1 MKRMFT
7 VLAMVLAALSI
18 SFMACSVSSDNDDSS
33 ITANGVV
40 NAEIPIIRTGLAD
53 GTYTVGDTATALTVT
68 ATVTDGGELSYK
80 WYKGDELI
88 SGATSKSYTPSTAE
102 AGTFTYKVVVTN
114 TNNNVNGKT
123 TATADSSA
131 TVTVI
136 DSTKTNA
143 EKPVSITG
151 ITGTTKYKQGD
162 TASALTIEATVKDG
176 GTLTYQWYKG
186 EELIEGAT
194 SASYTPDTTTAGTFI
209 YKVRVTN
216 TNNNV
221 NGNKTAI
228 EDFNIQVTITAIV
241 NAATPLIRTGLADGT
256 YTVGAKATALSVEA
270 TVSDGGTLSYQW
282 YKDSTVISGATSASY
297 TPDTK
302 TAGTFTYK
310 VVVTNTNNNVNGKT
324 TATAESSATVT
335 VNGNEDKIGSGNIS
349 FDFN

>member
-1 MKRMFT
+1 M
-7 VLAMVLAALSI
+7 
-18 SFMACSVSSDNDDSS
+18 
-33 ITANGVV
+33 
-40 NAEIPIIRTGLAD
+40 
-53 GTYTVGDTATALTVT
+53 
-68 ATVTDGGELSYK
+68 
-80 WYKGDELI
+80 
-88 SGATSKSYTPSTAE
+88 
-102 AGTFTYKVVVTN
+102 
-114 TNNNVNGKT
+114 NGKT

-194 SASYTPDTTTAGTFI
+194 SASYTPDT
-209 YKVRVTN
+209 
-216 TNNNV
+216 
-221 NGNKTAI
+221 
-228 EDFNIQVTITAIV
+228 
-241 NAATPLIRTGLADGT
+241 
-256 YTVGAKATALSVEA
+256 
-270 TVSDGGTLSYQW
+270 
-282 YKDSTVISGATSASY
+282 
-297 TPDTK
+297 K

>member
-40 NAEIPIIRTGLAD
+40 NAEIPIIRTGLAGGAYTVGDTATALTVTATVTD
-53 GTYTVGDTATALTVT
+53 GGELSYKWYKGDELISGATSKSYTPSTAEAGTFTYKVVVTNTNNNVNGEKTATAVSSATVIVNDIVIKNAATPLISKGLAGGAYKVGDTATALTVT

-131 TVTVI
+131 TVTV
-136 DSTKTNA
+136 
-143 EKPVSITG
+143 
-151 ITGTTKYKQGD
+151 
-162 TASALTIEATVKDG
+162 
-176 GTLTYQWYKG
+176 
-186 EELIEGAT
+186 
-194 SASYTPDTTTAGTFI
+194 
-209 YKVRVTN
+209 
-216 TNNNV
+216 
-221 NGNKTAI
+221 
-228 EDFNIQVTITAIV
+228 
-241 NAATPLIRTGLADGT
+241 
-256 YTVGAKATALSVEA
+256 
-270 TVSDGGTLSYQW
+270 
-282 YKDSTVISGATSASY
+282 
-297 TPDTK
+297 
-302 TAGTFTYK
+302 
-310 VVVTNTNNNVNGKT
+310 
-324 TATAESSATVT
+324 
-335 VNGNEDKIGSGNIS
+335 NGNEDKIGSGNIG